1 MGIDLPEPI
10 NVYVAAENGDD
21 PQAFAQCF
29 ADDAVVRDEGRTMKG
44 LAAIKQWKVET
55 RKKCRHTV
63 EPIRSIRKNG
73 AIVVTSRL
81 TGSFPGSPVTV
92 DFVFKL
98 DRNKIA
104 SLEIR

>member
-1 MGIDLPEPI
+1 MGLDLPEPI
-10 NVYVAAENGDD
+10 KAYVAAENGDD

-29 ADDAVVRDEGRTMKG
+29 ADDAVVRDEGRTFEG
-44 LAAIKQWKVET
+44 LAAIKQWKVKT
-55 RKKCRHTV
+55 KRKYRHSV
-63 EPIRSIRKNG
+63 EPIRSIRKDG